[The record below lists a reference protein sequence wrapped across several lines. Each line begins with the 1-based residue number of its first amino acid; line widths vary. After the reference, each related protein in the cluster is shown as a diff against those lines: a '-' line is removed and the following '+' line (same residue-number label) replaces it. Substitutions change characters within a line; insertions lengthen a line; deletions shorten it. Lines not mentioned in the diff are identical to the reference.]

1 MNVRT
6 CVAPSN
12 VQMPLYV
19 KRKLNVK
26 KISTLHVKI
35 DAICDTINSKCE
47 KNRLSKCFILF
58 SHIEYFFTD
67 SVNFHI

>member
-26 KISTLHVKI
+26 KYQ
-35 DAICDTINSKCE
+35 
-47 KNRLSKCFILF
+47 R
-58 SHIEYFFTD
+58 YM
-67 SVNFHI
+67 